1 MLTLPSRRSVLSGLA
16 LVPALAV
23 APHGAWAVPEG
34 EGAAALPDAS
44 STAPSLSRAARN
56 GGRYFGAAARADHLR
71 QDRALRA
78 AVLRDCDV
86 LTPEIHLK
94 WNSLEWRKGQL
105 NFAPVDDLLAFS
117 EDNGLRVRGH
127 TLLWEQSTPDWA
139 RRDLLEQR
147 DWRLM
152 SEHFSR
158 VLGRY
163 GSRINEWDVINEP
176 IDTETGARNL
186 RRNTFF
192 HAFGPTYIERAME
205 EARAHAPQAH
215 LVINDYGFEYGNPV
229 DKARRQA
236 FVALLRRLRAA
247 DVPLD
252 GAGVQAHLDL
262 SKGPIDKVGLQDMT
276 KALIDLGLDIT
287 VTELDV
293 KEAEGAHSTT
303 ARDQKVADETR
314 RYLDIML
321 AFPEVRGVVTWGL
334 TDKFS
339 WLTEQVD
346 ARVRSVRGV
355 NRGLPYDESYSPKPM
370 YWALSDSL
378 GVSSQTT
385 PAGKLDHWT

>member
-1 MLTLPSRRSVLSGLA
+1 MLTLPSRRSVLTSLA
-16 LVPALAV
+16 LAPALSV
-23 APHGAWAVPEG
+23 TPHGVWARPEG
-34 EGAAALPDAS
+34 EGAALPDAPAS
-44 STAPSLSRAARN
+44 MPSLSRAARS

-71 QDRALRA
+71 QDKALRT
-78 AVLRDCDV
+78 AVLRDCEV

-94 WNSLEWRKGQL
+94 WNSLEWRKGQ
-105 NFAPVDDLLAFS
+105 FHFTPVDDLLTFAD
-117 EDNGLRVRGH
+117 DNGLSVRGH
-127 TLLWEQSTPDWA
+127 TLLWDQSTPDWA
-139 RRDLLEQR
+139 RHEMLEHR

-152 SEHFSR
+152 SGHFSR

-163 GSRINEWDVINEP
+163 SSRIEEWDVINEP
-176 IDTETGARNL
+176 IDTEAGARNL

-192 HAFGPTYIERAME
+192 RAFGPTYIERAMD
-205 EARAHAPQAH
+205 EARAHAPNAH

-236 FVALLRRLRAA
+236 FVALARRLRAA

-252 GAGVQAHLDL
+252 GVGVQAHLDL
-262 SKGPIDKVGLQDMT
+262 SKGPIDTAGLQDMT

-293 KEAEGAHSTT
+293 KETNAAHTT
-303 ARDQKVADETR
+303 AARDQKVADETR
-314 RYLDIML
+314 RYLDVML

-346 ARVRSVRGV
+346 SHVRASRGV
-355 NRGLPYDESYSPKPM
+355 NRGLPYDDSYSPKPM
-370 YWALSDSL
+370 YWTLADTL
-378 GVSSQTT
+378 G
-385 PAGKLDHWT
+385 ANA

>member
-1 MLTLPSRRSVLSGLA
+1 MLTLPSRRSVLTGLTLA
-16 LVPALAV
+16 PALAV
-23 APHGAWAVPEG
+23 TPHGAWAVPEG
-34 EGAAALPDAS
+34 EGAPLPDARN
-44 STAPSLSRAARN
+44 TAPSLSRAARK
-56 GGRYFGAAARADHLR
+56 GGRYYGAAARADHLR

-94 WNSLEWRKGQL
+94 WNSLEWRKGQF

-117 EDNGLRVRGH
+117 DDNGLRVRGH

-139 RRDLLEQR
+139 KRELLEQR

-152 SEHFSR
+152 AEHFSR

-163 GSRINEWDVINEP
+163 GARINEWDVINEP
-176 IDTETGARNL
+176 IDTEAGAGSL

-192 HAFGPTYIERAME
+192 RAFGPTYIERAME
-205 EARAHAPQAH
+205 EARAHAPRAH

-293 KEAEGAHSTT
+293 KEAGGSHSTT

-346 ARVRSVRGV
+346 ARVRATEGV

-370 YWALSDSL
+370 YWALSDTL
-378 GVSSQTT
+378 GVSS
-385 PAGKLDHWT
+385 

>member
-1 MLTLPSRRSVLSGLA
+1 MTGLA
-16 LVPALAV
+16 LAPVLTV
-23 APHGAWAVPEG
+23 APNGAWAEG
-34 EGAAALPDAS
+34 EGASPVHVSATP
-44 STAPSLSRAARN
+44 TPSLSHAARS
-56 GGRYFGAAARADHLR
+56 GGRYYGAAARADHLR
-71 QDRALRA
+71 QDKALRA
-78 AVLRDCDV
+78 AILRDCEV

-94 WNSLEWRKGQL
+94 WNSLEWRKGQ
-105 NFAPVDDLLAFS
+105 FHFTPVDDLLAFAD
-117 EDNGLRVRGH
+117 ENGLRVRGH
-127 TLLWEQSTPDWA
+127 TLLWDQSTPDWA
-139 RRDLLEQR
+139 KHEMLDRR

-163 GSRINEWDVINEP
+163 ASRIDEWDVINEP
-176 IDTETGARNL
+176 IDTVSGAHAL

-192 HAFGPTYIERAME
+192 RAFGPTYIERAME
-205 EARAHAPQAH
+205 EARAHAPHAH

-236 FVALLRRLRAA
+236 FVALARRLRAA
-247 DVPLD
+247 RVPLD
-252 GAGVQAHLDL
+252 GVGVQAHLDL
-262 SKGPIDKVGLQDMT
+262 SKGPIDRVGLQEMT

-293 KEAEGAHSTT
+293 KETEASASTP

-314 RYLDIML
+314 RYLDVML

-346 ARVRSVRGV
+346 ARVRADRGV
-355 NRGLPYDESYSPKPM
+355 NRGLPYDDAYSPKPM
-370 YWALSDSL
+370 YWALADTLRAS
-378 GVSSQTT
+378 
-385 PAGKLDHWT
+385 A

>member
-1 MLTLPSRRSVLSGLA
+1 MLTLPSRRSVLAGLA
-16 LVPALAV
+16 LTPALAI
-23 APHGAWAVPEG
+23 APHGAWAEG
-34 EGAAALPDAS
+34 EGAALPDTS
-44 STAPSLSRAARN
+44 SLPPSLSHAARS
-56 GGRYFGAAARADHLR
+56 GGRYYGAAARADHLL
-71 QDRALRA
+71 QDKALRA
-78 AVLRDCDV
+78 AVLRDCEV

-94 WNSLEWRKGQL
+94 WNSLEWRKGQ
-105 NFAPVDDLLAFS
+105 FHFDPVDDLLTFAD
-117 EDNGLRVRGH
+117 DNGLRVRGH
-127 TLLWEQSTPDWA
+127 TLLWDQSTPDWA
-139 RRDLLEQR
+139 KHEMLDKR

-163 GSRINEWDVINEP
+163 GSRIEEWDVINEP
-176 IDTETGARNL
+176 IDTEAGARTL

-192 HAFGPTYIERAME
+192 RAFGPTYIERAME
-205 EARAHAPQAH
+205 EARAYAPKAH

-236 FVALLRRLRAA
+236 FVALARRLRAA
-247 DVPLD
+247 NVPLD
-252 GAGVQAHLDL
+252 GVGVQAHLDL
-262 SKGPIDKVGLQDMT
+262 SKGPIDAVGLQEMT

-293 KEAEGAHSTT
+293 KESEAAAPTA

-314 RYLDIML
+314 RYLDVML

-346 ARVRSVRGV
+346 ARVRAAHGA
-355 NRGLPYDESYSPKPM
+355 NRGLPYDDAYSPKPM
-370 YWALSDSL
+370 YWALNETLRAS
-378 GVSSQTT
+378 
-385 PAGKLDHWT
+385 A